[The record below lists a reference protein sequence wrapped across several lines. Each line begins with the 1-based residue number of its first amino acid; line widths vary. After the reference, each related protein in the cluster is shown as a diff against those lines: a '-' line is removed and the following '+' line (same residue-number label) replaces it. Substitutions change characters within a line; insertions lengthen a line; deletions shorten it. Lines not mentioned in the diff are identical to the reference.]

1 VEATAPAVFLT
12 DTQQAAV
19 LHAGTSILADDAHP
33 AKPGEV
39 LEMFGTGLGVTDPP
53 VPAGQPAPANPQS
66 IARVTPLV
74 SINNADAQVLF
85 AGLAP
90 GFAGVYQVN
99 FAVPAGVRTGHNTLT
114 VRNPQRNIGASG
126 TITIQ

>member
-1 VEATAPAVFLT
+1 M
-12 DTQQAAV
+12 

-33 AKPGEV
+33 AKAGEI
-39 LEMFGTGLGVTDPP
+39 LEMYGTGLGATDPP
-53 VPAGQPAPANPQS
+53 IPAGQPAPANPLS
-66 IARVTPLV
+66 KARVTPLI
-74 SINNADAQVLF
+74 SINNADAKVLF

-99 FAVPAGVRTGHNTLT
+99 FVVPVGVKAGHNTLT
-114 VRNPQRNIGASG
+114 VRNPERNIGGSG